1 MLLQTC
7 IECVILIVTDL
18 KGDYMDFEY
27 QASVIVPVYNVEQ
40 YLRICLD
47 SLVNQTMD
55 KSKMEVLVINDG
67 SPDNSWDICLEYSK
81 KYDFIK
87 IFSKEN
93 EGLSATRN
101 FGIKHAK
108 GKYLFFLDSDDYFT
122 PETVKKVTCFFD
134 KVYDQVDLVTFNE
147 ERFRDDVILKPH
159 FRFEMLK
166 HDGVYDLEKYPYLT
180 QTRVNVC
187 VKNLGDKNVLF
198 NTTPGFKLEDQ
209 EYCNRV
215 LMPKMKMGYCSH
227 GAYMYNK
234 GNETSIMKMY
244 FHAFYLFDT
253 SMEYFETLFATFPD
267 KVPPYFQA
275 MLVND
280 INWRLS
286 DDILY
291 PYHYEGEKFEKAMRR
306 IIDLLN
312 RVDCKTILEHPMVD
326 IYRACYWI
334 KKKENARIELQYR
347 DNGISLIIDGEEAY
361 TQDDMV
367 TIVHKPRVE
376 GNTFRMTAFMKS
388 PIFTF
393 LDESDYSI
401 YAIENGERKKL
412 DLFMSVHSN
421 YKAKTIT
428 NPFPAFHYACNL
440 TSNSKIKFEID
451 INGHTYKSHY
461 WFMPYSGLGT
471 RFVNNINRGSYMI
484 KDRKKYISVK
494 PATQSKIDFSAF
506 KNTLRYAIHP
516 RTSLLRLKSINY
528 RKNHRIWLYYDFYT
542 VEKDNGYYQFANDLK
557 HDDGIERYYVLT
569 HEYKDLDS
577 VFTPE
582 QKKHLVKAG
591 SKEHRLLFI
600 CAERVFTAYY
610 GLAPINPFETPKM
623 KYQYEDLLRFRTIYL
638 QHGVLHASL
647 RLLNSEERS
656 QAEEIV
662 VSSPF
667 EIKNYM
673 NNYAY
678 EERELIPTGMAR
690 YDHIERNHEPKNRIL
705 FAPSWRKY
713 LTTEV
718 GASNWE
724 ANVEKIQK
732 SDYYKNFYAFLSD
745 KELHKKLED
754 NKVYLD
760 IKLHPIIANLK
771 NLFNIDCEYINMVG
785 DVDVADYKA
794 FVTDFSS
801 FVFDFAYLN
810 RPIMYF
816 VPDYPQFKS
825 GMNHYRDLDL
835 PFEDAFGHMF
845 TDAHKAAECL
855 CGIIDRDFVPE
866 NPFRERMKNFY
877 FDFDGNCAEN
887 LYKFVV
893 DQDKAFSE

>member
-1 MLLQTC
+1 MIYLLQSH
-7 IECVILIVTDL
+7 L
-18 KGDYMDFEY
+18 KGDNMNFEY

-47 SLVNQTMD
+47 SLVNQTID

-122 PETVKKVTCFFD
+122 PETVKKVTDFFD
-134 KVYDQVDLVTFNE
+134 KVYDEVDLVSYNE
-147 ERFRDDVILKPH
+147 VRYKEDEILKPH
-159 FRFEMLK
+159 YRFKMLD
-166 HDGVYDLEKYPYLT
+166 HEGVYDLEEYPYLA

-187 VKNLGDKNVLF
+187 VKNIGEDNILF

-215 LMPKMKMGYCSH
+215 LMPKMKMGYCPH
-227 GAYMYNK
+227 GTYMYNK
-234 GNETSIMKMY
+234 GNETSIMKVY
-244 FHAFYLFDT
+244 FHAFYLFET
-253 SMEYFETLFATFPD
+253 SMKYFETLFSTFKD
-267 KVPPYFQA
+267 KVPAYFQA
-275 MLVND
+275 MLIND
-280 INWRLS
+280 INWRLT

-291 PYHYEGEKFEKAMRR
+291 PYHYEGEKFDRAMQR
-306 IIDLLN
+306 IVDLLN

-334 KKKENARIELQYR
+334 KKKENA
-347 DNGISLIIDGEEAY
+347 DISLICGDDGLSLMIDGEEAFNQEDI
-361 TQDDMV
+361 TV
-367 TIVHKPRVE
+367 IGHKPRVE
-376 GNTFRMTAFMKS
+376 GNIFRMTAFMKS
-388 PIFTF
+388 PIFNF
-393 LDESDYSI
+393 LNSEEYTI
-401 YAIENGERKKL
+401 YAVENGERKKL
-412 DLFMSVHSN
+412 DTFISVHSH
-421 YKAKTIT
+421 YRAKTIT
-428 NPFPAFHYACNL
+428 NIFPAFYYSCDL
-440 TSNSKIKFEID
+440 TENSKICFEID
-451 INGHTYKSHY
+451 IKGKTYRTHY
-461 WFMPYSGLGT
+461 WFMPYSGLGL
-471 RFVNNINRGSYMI
+471 RYVNNINRGRYMI
-484 KDRKKYISVK
+484 KNKRKYLSVK
-494 PATQSKIDFSAF
+494 PATQFAIDSSALF
-506 KNTLRYAIHP
+506 NTVRFAIHP
-516 RTSLLRLKSINY
+516 RTALLRLQSINY
-528 RKNHRIWLYYDFYT
+528 RKKHRIWLYYDFYT
-542 VEKDNGYYQFANDLK
+542 VEKDNGFYQFANDLK

-569 HEYKDLDS
+569 HEYDNLDS

-582 QKKHLVKAG
+582 QQKHLVKAG
-591 SKEHRLLFI
+591 SKLHRLLFV
-600 CAERVFTAYY
+600 CAERIFTAYY
-610 GLAPINPFETPKM
+610 GLAPINPFESAKM

-647 RLLNSEERS
+647 RLNNSEERS

-667 EIKNYM
+667 EVKNYCQ
-673 NNYAY
+673 NYAY
-678 EERELIPTGMAR
+678 NERELITTGMAR
-690 YDHIERNHEPKNRIL
+690 YDHIDRNHKPQNRIL

-713 LTTEV
+713 LTTEIK
-718 GASNWE
+718 ASNWE
-724 ANVEKIQK
+724 ANEDRIRK

-745 KELHKKLED
+745 KALHRKLESS
-754 NKVYLD
+754 KVFLD

-771 NLFNIDCEYINMVG
+771 NLFDIDCEYINMVSG
-785 DVDVADYKA
+785 NVDVADYKA

-801 FVFDFAYLN
+801 YVFDFAYLN

-835 PFEDAFGHMF
+835 PFDEAFGHMF

-855 CGIIDRDFVPE
+855 CEIVDRDFVPE
-866 NPFRERMKNFY
+866 RIYAERMENFY

-893 DQDKAFSE
+893 EQDKLFSQQ

>member
-1 MLLQTC
+1 MC
-7 IECVILIVTDL
+7 AILTLTDL

-47 SLVNQTMD
+47 SLVNQTID
-55 KSKMEVLVINDG
+55 KKRMEVLVINDG
-67 SPDNSWDICLEYSK
+67 SPDNSWDICREYSE

-108 GKYLFFLDSDDYFT
+108 GKYMFFLDSDDYFT
-122 PETVKKVTCFFD
+122 PETVKKVTDFFD
-134 KVYDQVDLVTFNE
+134 KVYDEVDLVTYNE
-147 ERFRDDVILKPH
+147 TRYRDDVILKPH
-159 FRFEMLK
+159 FRFKMLDHK
-166 HDGVYDLEKYPYLT
+166 GVYDLNEYPYLT

-187 VKNLGDKNVLF
+187 VKNMGEKNVLF

-215 LMPKMKMGYCSH
+215 LMAKMKMGYCPH
-227 GAYMYNK
+227 GTYMYNK

-244 FHAFYLFDT
+244 FHAFYLFET

-275 MLVND
+275 MFVND

-306 IIDLLN
+306 IVDLLN
-312 RVDCKTILEHPMVD
+312 RVDSKTILEHPMVD
-326 IYRACYWI
+326 VYRACYWI
-334 KKKENARIELQYR
+334 KKKENAEIAF
-347 DNGISLIIDGEEAY
+347 DCTDDGILLTVDGEEVY
-361 TQDDMV
+361 SQEDLV
-367 TIVHKPRVE
+367 VIGHKPRVE
-376 GNTFRMTAFMKS
+376 GDIFRLTAFMKS

-393 LDESDYSI
+393 LNDDEYAI
-401 YAIENGERKKL
+401 YAVENGKRKKL
-412 DLFMSVHSN
+412 DLFTSVHSN
-421 YKAKTIT
+421 YRAKIIT
-428 NPFPAFHYACNL
+428 NPFPAFHYSCNL
-440 TSNSKIKFEID
+440 KENNKIRFEID
-451 INGHTYKSHY
+451 IKGHTYSSHY
-461 WFMPYSGLGT
+461 WFMQYSGFGL
-471 RFVNNINRGSYMI
+471 RFIRKINRGRYMI
-484 KDRKKYISVK
+484 KNKKKYLSVK
-494 PATQSKIDFSAF
+494 PATQRGIDFNAVF
-506 KNTLRYAIHP
+506 NTARFAIHP
-516 RTSLLRLKSINY
+516 RTAMLRLKSIDY
-528 RKNHRIWLYYDFYT
+528 RKKHRIWLYYDFYT
-542 VEKDNGYYQFANDLK
+542 VEKDNGYYQFINDLK
-557 HDDGIERYYVLT
+557 HDDGVERYYVLT
-569 HEYKDLDS
+569 HEYDDLNKL
-577 VFTPE
+577 FTAE
-582 QKKHLVKAG
+582 QQKHLVKAG
-591 SKEHRLLFI
+591 SREHRLLFI
-600 CAERVFTAYY
+600 CAERIFTAYY
-610 GLAPINPFETPKM
+610 GLAPVNPFETAKM
-623 KYQYEDLLRFRTIYL
+623 EYQYNDLIKSRTIYL

-667 EIKNYM
+667 EVKNYM
-673 NNYAY
+673 QNYAY
-678 EERELIPTGMAR
+678 EKRELITTGMAR
-690 YDHIERNHEPKNRIL
+690 YDHIDRNHKPQNRIL

-718 GASNWE
+718 KASNWE

-732 SDYYKNFYAFLSD
+732 SDYYKNFYKFLSD
-745 KELHKKLED
+745 KNLHKKLESS
-754 NKVYLD
+754 KVYLD
-760 IKLHPIIANLK
+760 IKLHPIIANLTD
-771 NLFNIDCEYINMVG
+771 LFDIDCEYVNMVG
-785 DVDVADYKA
+785 DVEVADYKA

-810 RPIMYF
+810 RPVMYF

-855 CGIIDRDFVPE
+855 CNIIDRDFVPE
-866 NPFRERMKNFY
+866 EPFGERMKNFY

-887 LYKFVV
+887 LYKFVTE
-893 DQDKAFSE
+893 QDKEFSK